1 MYTRDTQ
8 NGNDIIGWNNA
19 PLKNNMLKNKT
30 EFDKSKTK
38 ANVSFFK
45 NDNLNR
51 WYKEKVNIV
60 TIIDM

>member
-1 MYTRDTQ
+1 
-8 NGNDIIGWNNA
+8 
-19 PLKNNMLKNKT
+19 MLKNKT

-51 WYKEKVNIV
+51 WYKEKMNIV